1 MTALLTFNVGVEL
14 GQLAVILIAWALVGK
29 WFAEKSWY
37 RSRIGLNSIGLKRA
51 GFSPETR
58 DKIKHAYK
66 VLYHSKL
73 NTRNALA
80 ALKAE
85 NDPSAEVQGII
96 RFFEESE
103 RGVTDHREI

>member
-1 MTALLTFNVGVEL
+1 MLSGCSKVVKDVPPYVTIDGNPATV
-14 GQLAVILIAWALVGK
+14 
-29 WFAEKSWY
+29 
-37 RSRIGLNSIGLKRA
+37 IGLNSIGLKRA